1 MIGEMTTQGDIMN
14 TTLAY
19 IKTVSLVLI
28 GFLVLFIGIGAITV
42 VLNIA
47 TWEQLGD
54 WSAKAAIIAVIV
66 FILNA
71 VGSSIA
77 GLMQK
82 R

>member
-47 TWEQLGD
+47 TWEQLSD